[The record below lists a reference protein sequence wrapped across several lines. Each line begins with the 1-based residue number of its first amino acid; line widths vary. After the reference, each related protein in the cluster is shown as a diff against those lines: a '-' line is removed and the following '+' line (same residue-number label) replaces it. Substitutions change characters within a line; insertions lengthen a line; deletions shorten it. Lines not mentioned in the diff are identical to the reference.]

1 MVKADVKHN
10 YYADLELPTTC
21 SIDDVKKQYRKLAL
35 LYHPDRNAGQEEEYV
50 PKFQGIQ
57 TAHEILGDQIT
68 KAKYDADRR
77 KAGLYPSSTGQTFRA
92 NQPAPGNPY
101 AANSAYPPPPRR
113 TQPGTWQRPQPQQSP
128 QQPQQPSGST
138 PSGADRFTN
147 FPRTAPTARKD
158 PAQDR
163 TNMFRAWQNMNNA
176 QERQQR
182 HTPGGPGAAPAPQP
196 SPNRPERPRPPPRQ
210 DTRMP
215 SEDEIRAGM
224 NYRKPPPPPQS
235 EAETAGRGQSAWADF
250 QQKNAGKP
258 GLARSNTNRTPK
270 KQGGFD
276 PNAPGSDERPAGQGG
291 YAKHRHRSEDF
302 GQPQQSRSGQP
313 FPPPPPGPPPQS
325 PLSPSTSPSNH
336 RPFGDPL
343 RPFKSRTTDEEVS
356 KAPYSE
362 GNRKSTPY
370 SSFIGEKTHFR
381 RDSSDGLRRSAST
394 RDTTKLS
401 PNGGSGRARS
411 TSPLGRQ
418 QKTKSQSQNG
428 ANKLNVDYSDSD
440 ASDGR
445 PTSTTPE
452 EYDGATATPAD
463 IGRRPG
469 TAPHSTTPF
478 ERPKKVPTPPSTHFN
493 KSTNPSNPPPT
504 VDGAQS
510 DTERPGMQQQ
520 TSNNMYVKIDP
531 LMHDVFSHSPFSP
544 GQWAAQMFGTHTTS
558 RAKSRMSGIPS
569 WAIPSSVQPGS
580 KARGEPTPPK
590 PPKKKEK
597 PALKV
602 DVRAANATPDQ
613 QAALG
618 FVRSELAR
626 SYGEAPDTL
635 DMDVFL
641 KLASTAV
648 EGQTSGNT
656 FLDSVLSRAFFLF
669 PTVATI
675 AFTDN
680 RIRTL
685 TDKRSRTDSFTFP
698 VPHDMFT
705 PNGKSRSEEHINTK
719 FSPEGWSGTFQGSSD
734 YFAPPQSPVGRKPS
748 SPFRREKSGLRSAT
762 THVPP
767 TNGAS
772 RKSSDMPPPPRPAGA
787 DGQQQAEGTPGEVK
801 FSKEQWE
808 KTFQD
813 ASWTWPPPPPQP
825 SSPGKTAAKARTPA
839 RKASR
844 SSARSAASGTREQ
857 PQVVDE
863 DDTVEV
869 EGVDGRPEHGAPV
882 PDDGDAM
889 DIDTTPPAQH
899 NEKKPEVAE
908 VEKGKE
914 PRLYSVPLSDW
925 RQRQQQG
932 QANGHRRNT
941 SSRTSADA
949 NLTTNLDDLANVE
962 PMAQGANGLK
972 NLADLSSTLP
982 FQSQPSAAPPTH
994 PLEPQKLQVPSIPK
1008 APEPP
1013 NQLTKQSWHAF
1024 TQAFGNYLKAYHAF
1038 NNTMLQHFLSREHQ
1052 AQARLVAGTGWLEAT
1067 GDTSG
1072 ARSGGNG
1079 PSGFGSY
1086 LQGVR
1091 EDETVREAWGVGC
1104 ERHVEACK
1112 GFEKMRERVRRL
1124 VAAGGLVEH

>member
-10 YYADLELPTTC
+10 YYADLELPNTC
-21 SIDDVKKQYRKLAL
+21 SIDDIKKQYRKLAL
-35 LYHPDRNAGQEEEYV
+35 LYHPDRNAGEEEKYV
-50 PKFQGIQ
+50 PMFQAIQ
-57 TAHEILGDQIT
+57 TAHEILGDQTT
-68 KAKYDADRR
+68 KTKYDTDRR
-77 KAGLYPSSTGQTFRA
+77 KAGLYPTGQTFRA
-92 NQPAPGNPY
+92 NQPSPGNPY

-113 TQPGTWQRPQPQQSP
+113 TQPGTWQRPQPQQQ

-182 HTPGGPGAAPAPQP
+182 HTPGGTAPGAQA

-215 SEDEIRAGM
+215 SEEEIRAGM
-224 NYRKPPPPPQS
+224 NYRKPPPPQFD
-235 EAETAGRGQSAWADF
+235 AETAARKQSAWADF

-258 GLARSNTNRTPK
+258 GVTRSNTTRTPK

-276 PNAPGSDERPAGQGG
+276 PQAPGSDERPAGQAG

-302 GQPQQSRSGQP
+302 GQPQQGPSGHP

-325 PLSPSTSPSNH
+325 PLSPSTSPTSH

-356 KAPYSE
+356 QVPYSE
-362 GNRKSTPY
+362 ANRKSTPY

-381 RDSSDGLRRSAST
+381 RDSGDGLRRSAST
-394 RDTTKLS
+394 RDATKLS

-418 QKTKSQSQNG
+418 QKTKGHGQNG
-428 ANKLNVDYSDSD
+428 ARKLNVDYSDSD
-440 ASDGR
+440 ASDSR
-445 PTSTTPE
+445 PTSTTPD
-452 EYDGATATPAD
+452 EYDSATGTPAD
-463 IGRRPG
+463 IGQRPG

-478 ERPKKVPTPPSTHFN
+478 DRPKKVPTPPSTRFN
-493 KSTNPSNPPPT
+493 GPTNPYSPPPT
-504 VDGAQS
+504 ADGAQS
-510 DTERPGMQQQ
+510 DTERPGMQQK
-520 TSNNMYVKIDP
+520 TSNNMYVNSDP
-531 LMHDVFSHSPFSP
+531 YQHDVFSHSHFRP
-544 GQWAAQMFGTHTTS
+544 GQWAAHMFGTHPTS
-558 RAKSRMSGIPS
+558 RAKPRKSGIPM

-580 KARGEPTPPK
+580 KAKEDSTPRHSKPSEQQTK
-590 PPKKKEK
+590 PPF
-597 PALKV
+597 KV
-602 DVRAANATPDQ
+602 DVAGANATPDQ
-613 QAALG
+613 QGALG
-618 FVRSELAR
+618 YVRSELER
-626 SYGEAPDTL
+626 SYGEAPDLL

-641 KLASTAV
+641 KLASTAM
-648 EGQTSGNT
+648 EGQTSGHT
-656 FLDSVLSRAFFLF
+656 FLDGALSRALFLF
-669 PTVATI
+669 PTVATMASTANCI
-675 AFTDN
+675 RTFTD
-680 RIRTL
+680 
-685 TDKRSRTDSFTFP
+685 KPSRTHSFTFP
-698 VPHDMFT
+698 VNHEMFT

-719 FSPEGWSGTFQGSSD
+719 FSPDGWSGTFQGSSD
-734 YFAPPQSPVGRKPS
+734 YFAPPQSPMGRKPS

-762 THVPP
+762 THQPS
-767 TNGAS
+767 TNGARS
-772 RKSSDMPPPPRPAGA
+772 ESTEMPPPPRPPGA
-787 DGQQQAEGTPGEVK
+787 DGQQQAEGAPGEVK
-801 FSKEQWE
+801 FSREQWE

-813 ASWTWPPPPPQP
+813 ASWTWPPPPPP
-825 SSPGKTAAKARTPA
+825 PSPGKVAAKARTPG
-839 RKASR
+839 RKASK
-844 SSARSAASGTREQ
+844 SSARSAASGTKEQ
-857 PQVVDE
+857 PHVVDE

-889 DIDTTPPAQH
+889 DIDSTPPAQH
-899 NEKKPEVAE
+899 HGAIPEDAE

-914 PRLYSVPLSDW
+914 PRLYSVPPSTW
-925 RQRQQQG
+925 RQRQQQS
-932 QANGHRRNT
+932 QANGHQRR
-941 SSRTSADA
+941 SSRASADA
-949 NLTTNLDDLANVE
+949 NLNANLDDLANVE

-982 FQSQPSAAPPTH
+982 FQSQPSAALPTH
-994 PLEPQKLQVPSIPK
+994 PLEPQRLHIPSIPK

-1013 NQLTKQSWHAF
+1013 HQLTKQSWHAF

-1038 NNTMLQHFLSREHQ
+1038 NNTMIQHFAARESQ
-1052 AQARLVAGTGWLEAT
+1052 AQARLSSGTSWLEAT

-1072 ARSGGNG
+1072 VSGGG

-1086 LQGVR
+1086 MQGVR
-1091 EDETVREAWGVGC
+1091 EDEKVREAWSLGC